1 VPAFSILD
9 EMKEILYLFYR
20 FLIQVAE
27 NDDEKQDCDLDCCS
41 TDLCTG
47 AEL

>member
-1 VPAFSILD
+1 
-9 EMKEILYLFYR
+9 MGEILYLFYR

-41 TDLCTG
+41 NDLFIG